1 MVALGH
7 WVWALLGTILII
19 PWAPQRVPWD
29 SQMVAASAT
38 YHRGLWVKISSTP
51 CHATSTT
58 DVKEYNAEPPKE
70 TERFGSSLTVDKQTT
85 VSTGEKHVRKTTH
98 HKFGM
103 EDIDDAKNKSVTT
116 CSHAQRGLASS
127 HATRTAAYA
136 PQRL

>member
-38 YHRGLWVKISSTP
+38 YHRGLWVKTSSTP

-70 TERFGSSLTVDKQTT
+70 TERFERSLMVDTQMA
-85 VSTGEKHVRKTTH
+85 VSADSEQVRNSTLS
-98 HKFGM
+98 
-103 EDIDDAKNKSVTT
+103 DAVW
-116 CSHAQRGLASS
+116 G
-127 HATRTAAYA
+127 
-136 PQRL
+136 